1 MPDGLREQKKQELRE
16 QLSLATVL
24 LARERGLAQV
34 RVDDIVERVGVSR
47 RTFSNYFASK
57 EEAIA
62 DRHVQRTRE
71 AAEAL
76 RLRPAGE
83 PLWDSITAVIIDRY
97 AAWSGAAATPPPE
110 DQDGLLAMLGEPEM
124 QDAIGR
130 GARVATA
137 VLAQAVADRLGTDA
151 TGDLRPTLIANA
163 ALSTQ
168 MATLHFWLHAQPPT
182 ELAALMREAF
192 RQLGEGFGALQLHE
206 PATAA
211 QETGGQETAGRRDDA
226 S

>member
-1 MPDGLREQKKQELRE
+1 MADGLRERKKQELRE
-16 QLSLATVL
+16 QLSLTTVL
-24 LARERGLAQV
+24 LARERGLANV

-76 RLRPAGE
+76 RVRPAGE
-83 PLWDSITAVIIDRY
+83 LLWDSLTAVIIDRY
-97 AAWSGAAATPPPE
+97 AAWSGAAGAQPKA
-110 DQDGLLAMLGEPEM
+110 DQDGLVAMLGEPEM
-124 QDAIGR
+124 QDAISR
-130 GARVATA
+130 GARVATS
-137 VLAQAVADRLGTDA
+137 VLAQAVADRLGTDV
-151 TGDLRPTLIANA
+151 GSDLRPTLIANA

-168 MATLHFWLHAQPPT
+168 MATLHFWLHTEPPT
-182 ELAALMREAF
+182 ALSVLMREAF

-206 PATAA
+206 PP
-211 QETGGQETAGRRDDA
+211 TAGQGRGKGKRKGNA

>member
-1 MPDGLREQKKQELRE
+1 MPDGLRERKKQELRE
-16 QLSLATVL
+16 QLSLTTVL
-24 LARERGLAQV
+24 LARERGLAHV

-76 RLRPAGE
+76 RLRPVGE
-83 PLWDSITAVIIDRY
+83 PLWDSVTAVIIGRY
-97 AAWSGAAATPPPE
+97 ASWSGAAAAAP
-110 DQDGLLAMLGEPEM
+110 DQDGLVAMLGEPEM
-124 QDAIGR
+124 QDAISR
-130 GARVATA
+130 GSRVATT
-137 VLAQAVADRLGTDA
+137 VLAQAVADRLGTDVA
-151 TGDLRPTLIANA
+151 DDLRPTLVANA

-168 MATLHFWLHAQPPT
+168 MATLHFWLRTGSPT
-182 ELAALMREAF
+182 GLPALMREAF
-192 RQLGEGFGALQLHE
+192 QQLRKGFGALQLHE
-206 PATAA
+206 PATD
-211 QETGGQETAGRRDDA
+211 GQEKESA